1 MSTVDLKKKV
11 TFDKSIIISE
21 KESLAQQT
29 SDNTGAQGQIRF
41 NKDTYKFEGYHSHP
55 NSTDGADI
63 FGNKWRPFTQ
73 DVANTSNLGVIR
85 IGANLNINPTTGIL
99 SSIAQGIG
107 RFYQHFI
114 TVSPII
120 GAAEYRGIN
129 EAIINA
135 IGTSFGNYLD
145 GVLTSNIGSAP
156 SPTYPFVIQV
166 APGQYNEELN
176 QIILPDYVSIRG
188 DSNYNTVITQNS
200 GSTLLED
207 ASMIYAGHNSEIKD
221 IVIKLADTNTSFN
234 SVGIYSRD
242 KSNVVINNCIINTSS
257 NSSTYG
263 NTYGIYIKNGLNNK
277 ILNST
282 IDINSTMLSGN
293 VNAIYLN
300 NTTPQVLNN
309 SIDILTSNSSVN
321 NGIYITDCIGSS
333 SSIKDK
339 LYIDNLNVSNNYF
352 TSNTGSINTGIDI
365 NNSFLTLKNSEIE
378 VSNNLVN
385 TYNYG
390 IKLNSTGN
398 VAPYLSNTTSN
409 VISFINT
416 ITGVNAGINTI
427 HSSNTAAINFI
438 TENYDRGNYISV
450 SGSTYNDGV
459 YKISNTIT
467 SNVITLETGF
477 NLVNESA
484 TISNTITLK
493 ALYEVNLYNST
504 LKAST
509 NTIKNADTNSNYS
522 VNLYNVI
529 NEGSVNN
536 IEPAHTFYNDYKTIS
551 VGKVNCNFN
560 SLYNAMNSISD
571 NSSTN
576 RYLIKIQSGVY
587 HETDVITCKEYVDI
601 EGNGEDNTVLQFYR
615 YDTTSGSANSNT
627 SCFLVSSNITIK
639 NIKIK
644 NSNTVSTYIAG
655 QTTSSIINNTTN
667 PINNLVIENVSLDGS
682 SYSAYIYGIN
692 LDNGSNIILKN
703 VEIIINS
710 SITAIENIGIQ
721 SNDCSNCVFNT
732 INATINSAN
741 AETNTGLKFI
751 DSECTLYNPK
761 LIVNSGT
768 LTNTCIKTVNSNN
781 IQKFI
786 QIFNG
791 EIRAYDNIDYSIYGD
806 NYYTMMC
813 SGLQILGDIFENTT
827 FSRLYFNSCYSF
839 TNENDKYYV
848 SLLNN
853 LGENNQLNGTISID
867 ETAGKRNA
875 AGINNIFIGISSGSN
890 ITTASFNTL
899 VGFNTGLTMTGG
911 NNNVLLGSYVGKN
924 ITNAVKNTIIGSNA
938 ATSITIGNENVISG
952 YQSGK
957 SITIANNNIIMGT
970 NAGSTLTTGNLNV
983 FIGDKSAANTLNS
996 NYNTFIGGLSG
1007 YSNQSGNDNT
1017 YVGYQSGNNAIST
1030 HNNVLIG
1037 KQSGFTNLSS
1047 NIVAI
1052 GTSAGYNNTSS
1063 IKNTYIGHQAG
1074 YNNTTGDCNTYLGN
1088 NAGKGAALS
1097 SNAFNTVIGN
1107 EAGYSLTSG
1116 SRNVLIG
1123 STTNNSNSNDAA
1135 GWALQSGSDNIYI
1148 GTKNGPVSTT
1158 SLNNV
1163 FIGSNIGTSITSS
1176 SNNVLIGKNT
1186 GNALTTNSSSI
1197 IIGSESGNTN
1207 TNTNTLIIGQNA
1219 GDGYSGNIAFA
1230 IGHNTAKNVTG
1241 EYNMFIGQNA
1251 GSSVSSKS
1259 GKNNLSIGP
1268 YTGNN
1273 LTSGSRNIIV
1283 GSGNNIAS
1291 SGRVI
1296 NSGSDNTLLG
1306 YHAGKVVQAGIGNT
1320 LLGSNSGANIT
1331 SGSYNVNIGNNSG
1344 FTTSIGSNNISLGN
1358 ETNYKLEEGNHNM
1371 CAGYRAGYNITDGD
1385 NNINIGQQS
1394 GFTTTT
1400 ADNNIH
1406 IGYQT
1411 GFTSTASNNL
1421 FLGYQTGLQNTSGV
1435 DNIFIGKKAGEGNN
1449 SNNRQL
1455 GNSNL
1460 FMGIESGNRNED
1472 GISNIFIGKIA
1483 GYQNLT
1489 HDNNIYIGNQSGKH
1503 NRGDKNIFIGHEL
1516 VDDKDNTSN
1525 ITTLANKFSVYQ
1537 NSGSGITSTTT
1548 STCKILIGGD
1558 FTTGCVGIGTNV
1570 PDTFIG
1576 TTISSTDTK
1585 LVVLGRVLANA
1596 YTPFTGAHII
1606 NFDTNVTIDNLLYG
1620 MIMSSTGKVD
1630 YKDINNSIVTVK
1642 PSSIINDKTVYGVY
1656 SSKETIINESN
1667 VSTTV
1672 YYVNS
1677 VGEGGMLVTNYNGEI
1692 QNGDYITTCPISGYG
1707 SLQNDDSLHSY
1718 TVAKCTQTTDWSTIS
1733 TTIDYNDITYKYCYV
1748 SCTYHCG

>member
-21 KESLAQQT
+21 KESLEQQIN
-29 SDNTGAQGQIRF
+29 DATGSQGQLRF
-41 NKDTYKFEGYHSHP
+41 NKDTLKFEGYHSNP
-55 NSTDGADI
+55 NSNEGADI

-85 IGANLNINPTTGIL
+85 IGANLNINPSTGIL

-120 GAAEYRGIN
+120 GAAEYTGIN

-156 SPTYPFVIQV
+156 SPLYPYVIQV
-166 APGQYNEELN
+166 APGQYTEELN

-188 DSNYNTVITQNS
+188 DHNYNTVITQNS

-221 IVIKLADTNTSFN
+221 IVIQLSDTHTSYN

-242 KSNVVINNCIINTSS
+242 KSNVVIDNCIINTSS

-263 NTYGIYIKNGLNNK
+263 NTYGIYIKNGANNR

-282 IDINSTMLSGN
+282 LHINSSMLSGN

-309 SIDILTSNSSVN
+309 SIDILTSNTSVN

-339 LYIDNLNVSNNYF
+339 LYIDNLNLSNNYF

-378 VSNNLVN
+378 VSNNLTN

-390 IKLNSTGN
+390 IKLNSSGN

-416 ITGVNAGINTI
+416 TTGVNAGINTI
-427 HSSNTAAINFI
+427 HSSNSAAINFI

-459 YKISNTIT
+459 YKISNTLT
-467 SNVITLETGF
+467 SNVITLESGF
-477 NLVNESA
+477 NLVNENA
-484 TISNTITLK
+484 TISNTITLY
-493 ALYEVNLYNST
+493 ALYEINLYNST

-509 NTIKNADTNSNYS
+509 NTIKNGDTNSNYS
-522 VNLYNVI
+522 CNLYNVI

-536 IEPAHTFYNDYKTIS
+536 IEPSYTFYNNYKTIT

-571 NSSTN
+571 NNLTT
-576 RYLIKIQSGVY
+576 RYLIKVQSGVY
-587 HETDVITCKEYVDI
+587 HETNVITCKEYVDI

-615 YDTTSGSANSNT
+615 YDNTSGTTNSNT

-644 NSNTVSTYIAG
+644 NSNTLSTYIAG

-667 PINNLVIENVSLDGS
+667 SITNLVIENVSIDAT
-682 SYSAYIYGIN
+682 SYSAYSYAIN
-692 LDNGSNIILKN
+692 LYNGSTIILKN
-703 VEIIINS
+703 IDIIVNS
-710 SITAIENIGIQ
+710 LITAIENIGIQ
-721 SNDCSNCVFNT
+721 SNACSNCIFNT
-732 INATINSAN
+732 ITATINSSN
-741 AETNTGLKFI
+741 TITNTALKFI

-761 LIVNSGT
+761 LTVYAGT
-768 LTNTCIKTVNSNN
+768 TNTCIKTVNINN

-786 QIFNG
+786 QLFNG
-791 EIRAYDNIDYSIYGD
+791 EIRAYNNVDYSIYGD

-813 SGLQILGDIFENTT
+813 SGLQLLGDIFENTV

-875 AGINNIFIGISSGSN
+875 EGINNIFIGINSGSN

-899 VGFNTGLTMTGG
+899 VGFHTGLVMSGG
-911 NNNVLLGSYVGKN
+911 DNNVLLGSYVGQN
-924 ITNAVKNTIIGSNA
+924 LTNAVKNTIIGSNA

-952 YQSGK
+952 YQAGN
-957 SITIANNNIIMGT
+957 SITTGNNNIIMGT
-970 NAGSTLTTGNLNV
+970 NTATSLTTGSLNV
-983 FIGDKSAANTLNS
+983 FIGDTTASQTLHS
-996 NYNTFIGGLSG
+996 NYNTFIGSVSG
-1007 YSNQSGNDNT
+1007 RSNQTGNNNT
-1017 YVGYQSGNNAIST
+1017 YLGYQTGNNAVSAN
-1030 HNNVLIG
+1030 NNVLIG
-1037 KQSGFTNLSS
+1037 KQAGYTNVSS
-1047 NIVAI
+1047 NIVAV
-1052 GTSAGYNNTSS
+1052 GTTAGYNTTST
-1063 IKNTYIGHQAG
+1063 IKNTYIGHQSG
-1074 YNNTTGDCNTYLGN
+1074 YNNKTGDCNTYVGN
-1088 NAGKGAALS
+1088 NSGKGASTS
-1097 SNAFNTVIGN
+1097 SNSFNTVIGN

-1116 SRNVLIG
+1116 ARNVLIG
-1123 STTNNSNSNDAA
+1123 STTNNSNANNAP

-1148 GTKNGPVSTT
+1148 GTNNGPLSTT
-1158 SLNNV
+1158 SINNV

-1176 SNNVLIGKNT
+1176 SNTILIGKNT
-1186 GNALTTNSSSI
+1186 GNALTTNNNSI
-1197 IIGSESGNTN
+1197 IIGSDAGNNN

-1219 GDGYSGNIAFA
+1219 GNGYTGSNAFS
-1230 IGHNTAKNVTG
+1230 IGHNTGKNIQG

-1251 GSSVSSKS
+1251 GGSVSTKT
-1259 GKNNLSIGP
+1259 GKYNIALGP
-1268 YTGNN
+1268 YTGEN
-1273 LTSGSRNIIV
+1273 LSTGSRNTIM
-1283 GSGNNIAS
+1283 GSGTAIAS
-1291 SGRVI
+1291 SGRLI
-1296 NSGSDNTLLG
+1296 NTGYDNTLLG
-1306 YHAGKVVQAGIGNT
+1306 YHSGKDINSGIGNT

-1331 SGSYNVNIGNNSG
+1331 SGEYNIAVGNNSS
-1344 FTTSIGSNNISLGN
+1344 FNLTTGDYNITIGN
-1358 ETNYKLEEGNHNM
+1358 EAGYNLNNGVHNI
-1371 CAGYRAGYNITDGD
+1371 CSGYRAGYNITNGD
-1385 NNINIGQQS
+1385 NNIAVGQESARTLTSQE
-1394 GFTTTT
+1394 
-1400 ADNNIH
+1400 NNIH
-1406 IGYQT
+1406 IGYKS
-1411 GFTSTASNNL
+1411 GFSSTASNNL
-1421 FLGYQTGLQNTSGV
+1421 FLGYETGVFNTNGLQ
-1435 DNIFIGKKAGEGNN
+1435 
-1449 SNNRQL
+1449 
-1455 GNSNL
+1455 
-1460 FMGIESGNRNED
+1460 
-1472 GISNIFIGKIA
+1472 NIFIGKIA
-1483 GYQNLT
+1483 GYQNT
-1489 HDNNIYIGNQSGKH
+1489 TTSNNIYIGNQAGKH
-1503 NRGDKNIFIGHEL
+1503 NRGNKNIFIGHEL
-1516 VDDKDNTSN
+1516 LDDKDNTSN

-1558 FTTGCVGIGTNV
+1558 FTTGCVGIGTNI
-1570 PDTFIG
+1570 PDTFIS
-1576 TTISSTDTK
+1576 TTITETNTK
-1585 LVVLGRVLANA
+1585 LVVLGKVLANA
-1596 YTPFTGAHII
+1596 YTLFTGSHSI
-1606 NFDTNVTIDNLLYG
+1606 NFDTSVNIDSILYG

-1630 YKDINNSIVTVK
+1630 YKDINNTIVTVK
-1642 PSSIINDKTVYGVY
+1642 LSAINNDKTVYGVY
-1656 SSKETIINESN
+1656 SSNETIINESN
-1667 VSTTV
+1667 VSTTI

-1677 VGEGGMLVTNYNGEI
+1677 VGEGGILVSNYNGEI

-1733 TTIDYNDITYKYCYV
+1733 TIIDYNNITYKCCYV